1 MERPSLQRSLPMP
14 YLGSPPDMHLLCT
27 LGSSFAVVPE
37 AFLLGNNAKGYTH
50 VTVVTTSGTTEAVTA
65 CKDWFATHQSGVSLR
80 ILDIDGLP
88 DIRNAHDH
96 AQFEEALFRAT
107 FHAAASAGGFDQL
120 DICLAGGFK
129 TISSATHQVADL
141 LGCRRLFHITAPFG
155 ERFDDDTAIRE
166 GIRSGQ
172 INLVDLGTRPGWP
185 TIRALTDEAPP
196 PASPFVI
203 ENTRLRDLVLARLRE
218 ANQLSQSEPELASL
232 PFPQVARWSPASRAW
247 LNEPLR
253 PETDQDW
260 IQSLPKLDL
269 HCHLGG
275 FATHGESLKI
285 VRRAAEFPDKL
296 PPVSDAC
303 EPPDSWPCPDTPI
316 GLEAYRKLGDNNGSG
331 LLRDPGCLRVHIS
344 ELYAHFI
351 SENIH
356 YAEVRCSPANYASA
370 GRSAWLVL
378 SEIRDQFE
386 LLRESATE
394 AGQPAPLV
402 NLIIIATRQQSG
414 DFRTHISRHLA
425 LAATAAEHWT
435 DPSGTRVVGVDLAG
449 FEDSTTRAHYFRD
462 DFTAALRLGL
472 GITIHAGENDDAEGI
487 WSAILDLNARRLG
500 HALHLATSPTLI
512 RTVAD
517 RRIGI
522 EMCPF
527 ANLQII
533 GFPLDPA
540 PESPDAYPLLTYLEA
555 GVPVTVNT
563 DNIGISAASLGR
575 NFLLL
580 PRLCPG
586 IRRIDILRLIRNSID
601 QAFLDTSTRRRLL
614 AESNIPRPA

>member
-1 MERPSLQRSLPMP
+1 
-14 YLGSPPDMHLLCT
+14 MHLLCT
-27 LGSSFAVVPE
+27 LGKSFAVVPE
-37 AFLLGNNAKGYTH
+37 AYLLGNNAEGYTH
-50 VTVVTTSGTTEAVTA
+50 VTVLTTSDTTDAVKA
-65 CKDWFATHQSGVSLR
+65 CRDWFANQQSGVTLET
-80 ILDIDGLP
+80 LAIDGLP
-88 DIRNAHDH
+88 DIRNADDH
-96 AQFEEALFRAT
+96 AQFEEALLRTT
-107 FHAAASAGGFDQL
+107 FHAAASAGGFDKL

-141 LGCRRLFHITAPFG
+141 LGCRSLFHITTPTG
-155 ERFDDDTAIRE
+155 KRFDDDNAIRE

-172 INLVDLGTRPGWP
+172 INLVDLGPRPGWP
-185 TIRALTDEAPP
+185 TIRELADEAPHP
-196 PASPFVI
+196 VNPFVI
-203 ENTRLRDLVLARLRE
+203 ENTRLRDRALARLRE
-218 ANQLSQSEPELASL
+218 ANQLIQSEAELATL
-232 PFPQVARWSPASRAW
+232 PFPQIARWPPSSRAW
-247 LNEPLR
+247 LNELLR
-253 PETDQDW
+253 PETDKAW
-260 IQSLPKLDL
+260 IRSLPKLDL

-275 FATHGESLKI
+275 FATHGESLET
-285 VRRAAEFPDKL
+285 VRQGAAFPDKL
-296 PPVSDAC
+296 PAVADTC
-303 EPPDSWPCPDTPI
+303 RPPPGWPYPDTPI
-316 GLEAYRKLGDNNGSG
+316 DLEAYRKLGDNNGSR
-331 LLRDPGCLRVHIS
+331 LLRDPGCLGVHIS
-344 ELYAHFI
+344 ELYDQFI
-351 SENIH
+351 SENLL
-356 YAEVRCSPANYASA
+356 YAEVRCSPANYATE
-370 GRSAWLVL
+370 GRSAWHVL
-378 SEIRDQFE
+378 AEIRDQFDA
-386 LLRESATE
+386 LRKKATE

-435 DPSGTRVVGVDLAG
+435 DPSGPHVVGVDLAG
-449 FEDSTTRAHYFRD
+449 YEDSTTRAHYFRD

-500 HALHLATSPTLI
+500 HALHLATSPTLM

-533 GFPLDPA
+533 GFPLDP
-540 PESPDAYPLLTYLEA
+540 PLGSLGSYPLLEYLEA

-563 DNIGISAASLGR
+563 DNIGISAASLGE

-601 QAFLDTSTRRRLL
+601 QAFLDTDTQRRLL
-614 AESNIPRPA
+614 AECSIPRPA